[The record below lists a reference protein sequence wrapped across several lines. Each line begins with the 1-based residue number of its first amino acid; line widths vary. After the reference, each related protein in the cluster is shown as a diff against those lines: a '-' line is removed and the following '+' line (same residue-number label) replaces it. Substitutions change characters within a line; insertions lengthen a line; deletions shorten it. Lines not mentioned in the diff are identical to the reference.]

1 MFTFILNMMFT
12 FDDCILRCLHITM
25 CTYDDVRN
33 LNVEGAVPRLS
44 GRARRV
50 WPALLKCVAKQLKST
65 PC

>member
-1 MFTFILNMMFT
+1 MFTFILTMMFT

-50 WPALLKCVAKQLKST
+50 WPALLKGVAKQLKST